1 MQNMSAVI
9 DDSNPS
15 KEIDVTTPAAL
26 SSLDKIYIYTTLMFW
41 IKKYFVVTGSLTDCS
56 HQGEGGRVISVRIVF
71 FSFSSVVFRQAFLW
85 KKKNVLP
92 ERDKI
97 QLGLYYCWLRKLV
110 GSTIVPPGLFQLSYP
125 L

>member
-56 HQGEGGRVISVRIVF
+56 HQGEGGRFISVRIVF
-71 FSFSSVVFRQAFLW
+71 FSFSSAVFRQAFFM
-85 KKKNVLP
+85 KKKVLP
-92 ERDKI
+92 DRDKI
-97 QLGLYYCWLRKLV
+97 QLGLYYCWLKKLV
-110 GSTIVPPGLFQLSYP
+110 GPTVVPPGLFQLSYP

>member
-71 FSFSSVVFRQAFLW
+71 FSFSSAVFRQAFLW
-85 KKKNVLP
+85 KKNVLP

-110 GSTIVPPGLFQLSYP
+110 GPTIVPPGLFQLSYP